1 MTTFCLVAFFLGLF
15 LFTVLVVV
23 VAFLTE
29 LNRVSFLFFVFGSSL
44 ACATSGVSGSYKA

>member
-1 MTTFCLVAFFLGLF
+1 MGLF

-29 LNRVSFLFFVFGSSL
+29 LNRVSFLFFCGRYVLSFGSSL
-44 ACATSGVSGSYKA
+44 ACATSGVSGSY